1 MMNSQILSV
10 RERLGLP
17 KGMGRWVLGMKGRTV
32 ATLLGFCQLN
42 EYFEMP
48 SVGLCSTESI

>member
-17 KGMGRWVLGMKGRTV
+17 KGMGDFPAI
-32 ATLLGFCQLN
+32 ATDSCG
-42 EYFEMP
+42 
-48 SVGLCSTESI
+48 GDH